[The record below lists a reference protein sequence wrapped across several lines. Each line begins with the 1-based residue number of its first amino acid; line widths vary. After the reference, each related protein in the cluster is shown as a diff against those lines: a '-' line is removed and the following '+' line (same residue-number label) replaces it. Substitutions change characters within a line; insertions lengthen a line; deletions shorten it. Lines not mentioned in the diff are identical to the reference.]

1 MTLRQTETDFVTVST
16 GSDIFSGT
24 EFLPLSTELE
34 TLPVSAVCSCIDVPD
49 FNAVELE
56 FLGGNL

>member
-1 MTLRQTETDFVTVST
+1 MMSRQTETGFVTVLT

-24 EFLPLSTELE
+24 ESLPLSTELE
-34 TLPVSAVCSCIDVPD
+34 TLPVSAVCIDVPD